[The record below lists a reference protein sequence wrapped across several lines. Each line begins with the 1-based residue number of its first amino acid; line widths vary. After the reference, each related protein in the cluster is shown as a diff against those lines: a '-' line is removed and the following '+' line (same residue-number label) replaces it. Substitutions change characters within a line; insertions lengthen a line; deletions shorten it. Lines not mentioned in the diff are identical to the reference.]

1 MANINGSLSYSIQP
15 VGFDNS
21 DLAGAFYDNR
31 ANYLKSANDPL
42 RYQVV
47 WQTTNLTEATEP
59 SIENGTTT
67 SGDVVYVKFIVEV
80 CVNTDDAAIN
90 GWEEIARITKTRDII
105 NKKFD
110 TGTAAPNHRFTV
122 DVSQVVSDELSYSL
136 CPINKGSWKSYKYGG
151 MNGGAIMQ
159 DNVIA
164 NTGTMGNP
172 VSLFNVSKNGTF
184 RRLQVR
190 AKPYVILANGDI
202 ESAGNYISNTITV
215 INSVNQ
221 ISSDGV
227 YYANANYGGNYN
239 MSNVDIQATRFS
251 YGFLSRYNNY
261 LYNTGSYGKKLV
273 RIDEQAEFLNF
284 YFHRIESAN
293 IGGSTGQN
301 TVRACGMLV
310 ETFKS
315 DGSDENQFYIR
326 DFEDN
331 LIRFTDTTLGMVVLK
346 DYQNVMTTQNVSPS
360 FINNNDC
367 YTYNDSGTAAFPYW
381 TVYSG
386 SKITELTDCYRVS
399 IYRFSADNL
408 SADPRRT
415 SEYRYYQIDRED
427 EKEPYKFV
435 RFHWLNDLGAT
446 DSYTAKRNIAEGYTI
461 NRNTIETNTT
471 DKTWYQSSVAWNGSN
486 TTPLDSSVFKSD
498 TMRGGDIYKGGR
510 EITSVEAQRV
520 QSVYTEPLNIE
531 EAEWLSKMMLS
542 PNVWIEMDNEATKLG
557 NLYNSHL
564 RPSTKEYTP
573 IIITN
578 SDVETVNQ
586 EQGLV
591 TFNIEYTLAHKTIT
605 QSN

>member
-1 MANINGSLSYSIQP
+1 MASLNGDMGWGFQPLSFGSTDNIFGTFQVKRTNI
-15 VGFDNS
+15 
-21 DLAGAFYDNR
+21 
-31 ANYLKSANDPL
+31 LKSANDHL
-42 RYQVV
+42 RYQVIWKSSGV
-47 WQTTNLTEATEP
+47 TEATEP
-59 SIENGTTT
+59 SIERGTSN

-80 CVNTDDAAIN
+80 CVNVVDANIN
-90 GWEEIARITKTRDII
+90 GWERIATIKKTRDII

-159 DNVIA
+159 DNVLS
-164 NTGTMGNP
+164 NS
-172 VSLFNVSKNGTF
+172 VDLFGDPISNYNVSKNGTF
-184 RRLQVR
+184 RRLRVR
-190 AKPYVILANGDI
+190 AIPYVILSNGDI
-202 ESAGNYISNTITV
+202 ESAGNYISNVVTV

-227 YYANANYGGNYN
+227 YYNDNNYGGLYT
-239 MSNVDIQATRFS
+239 MSGSSTESTRTQ
-251 YGFLSRYNNY
+251 YKFLSRYNNHQY
-261 LYNTGSYGKKLV
+261 LSGAYGKKPV
-273 RIDEQAEFLNF
+273 RIDEEAEFLNF
-284 YFHRIESAN
+284 YFNNINSVG
-293 IGGSTGQN
+293 IGGSTGQD

-310 ETFKS
+310 ETFTS
-315 DGSDENQFYIR
+315 DGSPENQFYII
-326 DFEDN
+326 DFEDT
-331 LIRFTDTTLGMVVLK
+331 LIKFTDNALGMVVLK
-346 DYQNVMTTQNVSPS
+346 DIQHVMTTQNVSPS
-360 FINNNDC
+360 FINNNTC
-367 YTYNDSGTAAFPYW
+367 YEYDSSATSLPYW
-381 TVYSG
+381 TEYTG
-386 SKITELTDCYRVS
+386 SKITQLTDCYRVS
-399 IYRFSADNL
+399 IYRFSADTL

-415 SEYRYYQIDRED
+415 SEYRYYKIDRED
-427 EKEPYKFV
+427 EKEAYKFV
-435 RFHWLNDLGAT
+435 RFHWLNDLGST
-446 DSYTAKRNIAEGYTI
+446 DSFTAKRNIAEGYTI
-461 NRNTIETNTT
+461 NRSTIDTNTT
-471 DKTWYQSSVAWNGSN
+471 DKTWYQNSSNNGSSIL
-486 TTPLDSSVFKSD
+486 PEHYISD

-510 EITSVEAQRV
+510 QITNVEAQRV

-542 PNVWIEMDNEATKLG
+542 PNVWIEMDNDATKLG

-591 TFNIEYTLAHKTIT
+591 TFNIEYTLSHKTIT